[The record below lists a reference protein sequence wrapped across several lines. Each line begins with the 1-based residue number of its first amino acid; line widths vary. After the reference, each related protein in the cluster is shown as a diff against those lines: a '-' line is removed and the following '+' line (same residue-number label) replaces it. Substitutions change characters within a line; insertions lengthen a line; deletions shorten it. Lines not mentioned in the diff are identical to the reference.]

1 MRPMQS
7 TDIKLYTL
15 EAPQYLEGTPV
26 MIPEGEL
33 LMGRISE
40 NLSVR
45 LTLRNISDKTVIA
58 ATVRLTLFDA
68 KAKAFP
74 EYIEYKYDGL
84 KAERDD
90 FFGSRVRIP
99 LQDGSVRSFA
109 ATVTAVAFDDYTTW
123 RNEEEFSSVAPIQ
136 TLSDALGDEDTVKQY
151 AAQYGADC
159 KYMPSSTADIWYC
172 TCGAVNSISDDKC
185 HSCRRKRAALEKVN
199 LETVKTE
206 GKVRAEAEK
215 KAEEAA
221 RIEREEKREN
231 NRRIYRIALVIL
243 PILLVAALV
252 LATVPSFIRQRDAYA
267 EAQQLLESG
276 RFDEAQAA
284 FEALGNYS
292 DSAQLAS
299 TEIPYQKAAFVF
311 GCAET
316 GDDSALPVLGLKK
329 SDVADE
335 PDLGIFL
342 YRRAGEM
349 FAAMGDYKDSAS
361 NIVTVNQKIEEYNES
376 LRFEAYNECVSLLED
391 GKFLKARDAFSAMAG
406 YKDSETMMN
415 ECLYRR
421 AQKLLEFIQNNDV
434 RHISIDIS
442 ADASKATVITMPGN
456 VLTKLGSDAIYSL
469 RQCFSGDGVELIYED
484 EPSDEKAAPICEAV
498 AAEFIALGDYKDSA
512 DAIPVLETCADFTAE
527 FYQLLAAGKLN
538 DAVRWLKTYDDEIP
552 NREMYPEWVEE
563 YNNFCG
569 YWELVRGDSSL
580 IPYSAG
586 TDTTM
591 GAINAYVTIEGD
603 TAILHLDDP
612 YGNYAA
618 ELTAELGNTDFSAT
632 VDDWSFYYGCI
643 NQMDYFVYIRYAN
656 ADRGGGVLS
665 SCEYSRS

>member
-1 MRPMQS
+1 MKTMQS
-7 TDIKLYTL
+7 TDIKLFAL

-45 LTLRNISDKTVIA
+45 LNLRNISEKTVIA

-68 KAKAFP
+68 RAKAYP
-74 EYIEYKYDGL
+74 ECVEFKYDGL

-90 FFGSRVRIP
+90 YFGSRVRIP
-99 LQDGSVRSFA
+99 LPDSSVRSFSA
-109 ATVTAVAFDDYTTW
+109 AVTAVAFDDYTTW
-123 RNEEEFSSVAPIQ
+123 RNEEEFSPVAPMQ

-151 AAQYGADC
+151 AAQYGSDC
-159 KYMPSSTADIWYC
+159 RFMPASTADIWYC
-172 TCGAVNSISDDKC
+172 TCGAVNSASDDKC

-199 LETVKTE
+199 LESVKTE
-206 GKVRAEAEK
+206 GKARAEAEK
-215 KAEEAA
+215 KADEAA
-221 RIEREEKREN
+221 RAEREEKREN

-243 PILLVAALV
+243 PILVVAALI
-252 LATVPSFIRQRDAYA
+252 LATVPPFIRQRDAYA
-267 EAQQLLESG
+267 EAGALLESG
-276 RFDEAQAA
+276 NFDEAQAA
-284 FEALGNYS
+284 YAALGNYS
-292 DSAQLAS
+292 DSEQLAAV
-299 TEIPYQKAAFVF
+299 EIPYRKAEFILH
-311 GCAET
+311 CAET
-316 GDDSALPVLGLKK
+316 ADDSALPFLGLKK

-342 YRRAGEM
+342 YRKAGEL
-349 FAAMGDYKDSAS
+349 FAAIGDYKDSAA
-361 NIVTVNQKIEEYNES
+361 NISLVNQKIEDYNES
-376 LRFEAYNECVSLLED
+376 LRLDAYNACVSLLD
-391 GKFLKARDAFSAMAG
+391 AGKYLQARDAFSAMAG
-406 YKDSETMMN
+406 YRDSDAMMK

-421 AQKLLEFIQNNDV
+421 AQKLLEFIKSNDV
-434 RHISIDIS
+434 RHISVDIS
-442 ADASKATVITMPGN
+442 SDASRNTVITMPGS

-484 EPSDEKAAPICEAV
+484 EPSDEKAAPICEAA
-498 AAEFIALGDYKDSA
+498 AAEFLALGDYKDSA

-527 FYQLLAAGKLN
+527 FYQLLAAGKLD
-538 DAVRWLKTYDDEIP
+538 DAVRWLNTYDDEIP
-552 NREMYPEWVEE
+552 DRDMYPEWVEQ
-563 YNNFCG
+563 YKRFCG

-586 TDTTM
+586 VDTTM
-591 GAINAYVTIEGD
+591 GAINAYVTVVDGR
-603 TAILHLDDP
+603 AILHLDDP
-612 YGNYAA
+612 YENYAA
-618 ELTAELGNTDFSAT
+618 ELSAKLGETDFSAA

>member
-1 MRPMQS
+1 MQS
-7 TDIKLYTL
+7 TDIKLFAL

-45 LTLRNISDKTVIA
+45 LTLRNISEKTVIA

-68 KAKAFP
+68 KAKAYP
-74 EYIEYKYDGL
+74 EYVEYKYDAI

-99 LQDGSVRSFA
+99 MPDGSVRSFTA
-109 ATVTAVAFDDYTTW
+109 AVTAVAFDDYTTW
-123 RNEEEFSSVAPIQ
+123 HNEEEFASVAPMR
-136 TLSDALGDEDTVKQY
+136 TLSDALGDEDTVRQY
-151 AAQYGADC
+151 SAQFGSDC
-159 KYMPSSTADIWYC
+159 RYMPDSTADIWYC
-172 TCGAVNSISDDKC
+172 TCGAVNSVSDDKC
-185 HSCRRKRAALEKVN
+185 HSCRRKRSALEKVN
-199 LETVKTE
+199 LESVRTE
-206 GKVRAEAEK
+206 GKARAEAEK
-215 KAEEAA
+215 KADEAA

-231 NRRIYRIALVIL
+231 NRRIYKIALAVL
-243 PILLVAALV
+243 PVLIVAALV
-252 LATVPSFIRQRDAYA
+252 LATVPPFIRQRDAYA
-267 EAQQLLESG
+267 EAQQLLQSG
-276 RFDEAQAA
+276 RFDEAQEA
-284 FEALGNYS
+284 FSALGSYS
-292 DSAQLAS
+292 DCEQLVE
-299 TEIPYQKAAFVF
+299 TEIPYQKAEFVF
-311 GCAET
+311 RCAET
-316 GDDSALPVLGLKK
+316 ADDAALPILGLKK

-342 YRRAGEM
+342 YRKAGEM
-349 FAAMGDYKDSAS
+349 FSAMGDYKDSAA
-361 NIVTVNQKIEEYNES
+361 NIATVNSKIEEYNES
-376 LRFEAYNECVSLLED
+376 LRLAAYNECAALLED
-391 GKFLKARDAFSAMAG
+391 GKYLQARDAFSAMAG
-406 YKDSETMMN
+406 YRDAEAMMT

-421 AQKLLEFIQNNDV
+421 AQKLLEFIRSNDV

-442 ADASKATVITMPGN
+442 QDASRSTVITMPGN
-456 VLTKLGSDAIYSL
+456 VLTKLGSDAVYSL

-484 EPSDEKAAPICEAV
+484 EPSDEKAVPICEAA
-498 AAEFIALGDYKDSA
+498 AAEFLALGDYKDSA
-512 DAIPVLETCADFTAE
+512 AAIPELEACADFTAE
-527 FYQLLAAGKLN
+527 FYHLLAAGKLD

-563 YNNFCG
+563 YKKFCG

-586 TDTTM
+586 TDATM

-603 TAILHLDDP
+603 RAILHLDDP
-612 YGNYAA
+612 YENYSV
-618 ELTAELGNTDFSAT
+618 ELTAELGYTDFSAT

-656 ADRGGGVLS
+656 ADHGGGVLS